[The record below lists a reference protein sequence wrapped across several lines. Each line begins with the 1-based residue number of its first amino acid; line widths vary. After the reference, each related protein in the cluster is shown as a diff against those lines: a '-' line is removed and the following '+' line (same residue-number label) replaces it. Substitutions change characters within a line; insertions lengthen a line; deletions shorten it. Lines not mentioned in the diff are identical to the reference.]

1 MYRRIAAHSNKRNI
15 KMLSEWLIIQGI
27 IERGLIFSITVM
39 AIYITSR
46 IIRFDDLSVEGSF
59 GLGGALMALLLTRN
73 ISWPIAFAIVI
84 LAGAAAGLATGL
96 LHTKLKLNNLIS
108 GIVVTTGLFSINLKI
123 AGSNMMLGNK
133 ATLFDLFTGMSSLKI
148 IILLPLICAVLMI
161 IRWFLN
167 TECGYLLYAVGD
179 NPQMLTN
186 LGKNADTYTIAALM
200 LANGLTAFAGAL
212 FVQYVGYFS
221 IWSGVGILII
231 ALAGLILSETLG
243 YAFSFNL
250 LVGAI
255 VYQAIIA
262 ATFEFNLDP
271 EWNKLIT
278 AVLIIAMITLK
289 SRFSIFMPKAQ

>member
-1 MYRRIAAHSNKRNI
+1 
-15 KMLSEWLIIQGI
+15 MLSEWLIIQSV

-46 IIRFDDLSVEGSF
+46 IIRFDDLSIEGSF
-59 GLGGALMALLLTRN
+59 GLGGALMALFLTQN
-73 ISWPIAFAIVI
+73 MSWLIAFALVI
-84 LAGAAAGLATGL
+84 AAGTLAGLVTGL

-108 GIVVTTGLFSINLKI
+108 GIVVTTALFSVNLKI
-123 AGSNMMLGNK
+123 AGSNMIISNK
-133 ATLFDLFTGMSSLKI
+133 TTFFDLVSGIGTLKI
-148 IILLPLICAVLMI
+148 ILLLPLIGALLMLVK
-161 IRWFLN
+161 WFLQ
-167 TECGYLLYAVGD
+167 TECGYLFHAVGD

-231 ALAGLILSETLG
+231 GLAGLILSETISYTFG
-243 YAFSFNL
+243 FHL

-255 VYQAIIA
+255 LYQAIIS
-262 ATFEFNLDP
+262 ATFEFNIDP
-271 EWNKLIT
+271 EWNKLLT
-278 AVLIIAMITLK
+278 ALLIVIMIALK
-289 SRFSIFMPKAQ
+289 KNYRFFTQRQS

>member
-1 MYRRIAAHSNKRNI
+1 
-15 KMLSEWLIIQGI
+15 
-27 IERGLIFSITVM
+27 M

-73 ISWPIAFAIVI
+73 MSWLIAFPIVI
-84 LAGAAAGLATGL
+84 LAGALAGLVTGL

-133 ATLFDLFTGMSSLKI
+133 TTLFDLFTGISSLKI

-186 LGKNADTYTIAALM
+186 LVKNADTYTIAALM

-278 AVLIIAMITLK
+278 AVLIIVMISLK
-289 SRFSIFMPKAQ
+289 RKFSIFMPKAAHDKV

>member
-1 MYRRIAAHSNKRNI
+1 MA
-15 KMLSEWLIIQGI
+15 SEWLIVQGI

-59 GLGGALMALLLTRN
+59 GLGGALMALLLTRD
-73 ISWPIAFAIVI
+73 ISWIVAFPIII
-84 LAGAAAGLATGL
+84 LAGALAGLATGI

-123 AGSNMMLGNK
+123 AGSNMVIGNK
-133 ATLFDLFTGMSSLKI
+133 TTLFNLFSTANNVKI
-148 IILLPLICAVLMI
+148 IVLLPLIIALLLLV
-161 IRWFLN
+161 RWFLR
-167 TECGYLLYAVGD
+167 TECGYLFNAVGD

-186 LGKNADTYTIAALM
+186 LGKNADTYTISALM
-200 LANGLTAFAGAL
+200 LANSLTAFAGAL

-221 IWSGVGILII
+221 IWSSVGILII

-243 YAFSFNL
+243 HAFSFNL
-250 LVGAI
+250 LIGAI
-255 VYQAIIA
+255 LYQAIIA
-262 ATFEFNLDP
+262 ATFEFNVDP

-278 AVLIIAMITLK
+278 AALIILMITIK
-289 SRFSIFMPKAQ
+289 KNTSIFMSKAHHHDKI

>member
-1 MYRRIAAHSNKRNI
+1 
-15 KMLSEWLIIQGI
+15 MLSEWLIIQGI

-59 GLGGALMALLLTRN
+59 GLGGALMALLLTHN
-73 ISWPIAFAIVI
+73 ISWLIAFPLII
-84 LAGAAAGLATGL
+84 LAGAFSGLITGL

-133 ATLFDLFTGMSSLKI
+133 ATIFDIFASTSNLKI
-148 IILLPLICAVLMI
+148 IILLPLICALLVVV
-161 IRWFLN
+161 RWFLN
-167 TECGYLLYAVGD
+167 TECGYLFNAVGD

-200 LANGLTAFAGAL
+200 VANGLTAFAGAL

-231 ALAGLILSETLG
+231 ALAGLILSETIASTFG
-243 YAFSFNL
+243 FNL
-250 LVGAI
+250 IIGAI

-278 AVLIIAMITLK
+278 ALLIIIMITLK
-289 SRFSIFMPKAQ
+289 KYLNSKKLFQH

>member
-1 MYRRIAAHSNKRNI
+1 
-15 KMLSEWLIIQGI
+15 MLSEWLIIQGI

-73 ISWPIAFAIVI
+73 ISWLIAFPIVI
-84 LAGAAAGLATGL
+84 LAGALAGLVTGL

-123 AGSNMMLGNK
+123 AGSNMMVSNK
-133 ATLFDLFTGMSSLKI
+133 ATLFDLFIGTNSLKI
-148 IILLPLICAVLMI
+148 IILLPLICALLMI

-167 TECGYLLYAVGD
+167 TQCGYLLYAVGD
-179 NPQMLTN
+179 NSQMLTN

-243 YAFSFNL
+243 DMFGFNL

-255 VYQAIIA
+255 VYQALIA

-278 AVLIIAMITLK
+278 AVLIIVMITVK
-289 SRFSIFMPKAQ
+289 RKFSIFMPKAHHDKI

>member
-1 MYRRIAAHSNKRNI
+1 MA
-15 KMLSEWLIIQGI
+15 SEWLILQGI
-27 IERGLIFSITVM
+27 IERGLIFSVPVM

-59 GLGGALMALLLTRN
+59 GLGGALMALLLTKN
-73 ISWPIAFAIVI
+73 ISWMIAFPVVI
-84 LAGAAAGLATGL
+84 FTGALAGLATGL

-123 AGSNMMLGNK
+123 AGSNMIVGNK
-133 ATLFDLFTGMSSLKI
+133 TTLFDLFAALGNAKI
-148 IILLPLICAVLMI
+148 FVLLPLIIALLMLV
-161 IRWFLN
+161 RWFLH
-167 TECGYLLYAVGD
+167 TECGYLFNAVGD

-221 IWSGVGILII
+221 IWSSVGILII

-243 YAFSFNL
+243 HAFSFNL
-250 LVGAI
+250 IVGAI
-255 VYQAIIA
+255 LYQAIIA
-262 ATFEFNLDP
+262 ATFEFNVDP

-278 AVLIIAMITLK
+278 AVLIILMITLK
-289 SRFSIFMPKAQ
+289 RNTSIFMPKAGNHDKI